1 MYDEDHHKTIA
12 QLIRH
17 IGSQEEC
24 LRLGF
29 LAKDDNATLHSSPTG
44 MGYLIDVV
52 AGDVTALPDA
62 YAAGYKQ
69 GETQAC
75 DISETS

>member
-1 MYDEDHHKTIA
+1 MYDEDHHKTIT
-12 QLIRH
+12 QLISR

-29 LAKDDNATLHSSPTG
+29 LAKDDNATLHLSPAG

-52 AGDVTALPDA
+52 AADLTALPEA
-62 YAAGYKQ
+62 YAAGYIQ
-69 GETQAC
+69 GHTQARE
-75 DISETS
+75 ISEIS

>member
-12 QLIRH
+12 QLISR

-29 LAKDDNATLHSSPTG
+29 LSKDDNATLRLSPAG

-52 AGDVTALPDA
+52 ASDVSALPDA
-62 YAAGYKQ
+62 YAAGYTQ
-69 GETQAC
+69 GHTQA
-75 DISETS
+75 EEGL

>member
-12 QLIRH
+12 QLIGR

-29 LAKDDNATLHSSPTG
+29 LAKDDNATLHLSPVG

-52 AGDVTALPDA
+52 ASEITALPDA
-62 YAAGYKQ
+62 NAAGYIQ
-69 GETQAC
+69 GQTRARE
-75 DISETS
+75 ISQIS

>member
-1 MYDEDHHKTIA
+1 MYGEDHHRTIA
-12 QLIRH
+12 QLIGR

-24 LRLGF
+24 LQLGF
-29 LAKDDNATLHSSPTG
+29 LAKDDNATLHLSPAG

-52 AGDVTALPDA
+52 ASDISALPDA

-69 GETQAC
+69 GHTQAHE
-75 DISETS
+75 ISEIS

>member
-12 QLIRH
+12 QLISH
-17 IGSQEEC
+17 IGSQEKC

-29 LAKDDNATLHSSPTG
+29 LAKDDNATLHLSPAG

-52 AGDVTALPDA
+52 ASNVTALPDA
-62 YAAGYKQ
+62 YAAEYIQ
-69 GETQAC
+69 GHTQAK
-75 DISETS
+75 EGL

>member
-1 MYDEDHHKTIA
+1 MYDEDHHRTIA
-12 QLIRH
+12 QLINR

-29 LAKDDNATLHSSPTG
+29 LATDDNATLHLSPVG

-52 AGDVTALPDA
+52 ASDITALPDA

-69 GETQAC
+69 GQTQTK
-75 DISETS
+75 EGF

>member
-1 MYDEDHHKTIA
+1 M
-12 QLIRH
+12 IRH

-29 LAKDDNATLHSSPTG
+29 LSKDDNATLHLSPSG

-52 AGDVTALPDA
+52 ASEITALPDV
-62 YAAGYKQ
+62 YAAGYIQ
-69 GETQAC
+69 GQTQ
-75 DISETS
+75 SEEGR

>member
-12 QLIRH
+12 QLIRR

-24 LRLGF
+24 FRLGF
-29 LAKDDNATLHSSPTG
+29 LAKDDNATMHLSPVG
-44 MGYLIDVV
+44 MGYLIDIV
-52 AGDVTALPDA
+52 AGDVNALPDA

-69 GETQAC
+69 DRAQTKTEV
-75 DISETS
+75 

>member
-1 MYDEDHHKTIA
+1 MYDKDHHKTIA
-12 QLIRH
+12 QLISR

-29 LAKDDNATLHSSPTG
+29 LANDDNATLHLSPAG

-52 AGDVTALPDA
+52 AGDINALPDA

-69 GETQAC
+69 GETQAR
-75 DISETS
+75 ETSEIS

>member
-12 QLIRH
+12 QLIRR

-24 LRLGF
+24 FRLGF
-29 LAKDDNATLHSSPTG
+29 LAKDDNATMHLSPVG
-44 MGYLIDVV
+44 MGYLIDIV
-52 AGDVTALPDA
+52 AGDVNALPDA

-69 GETQAC
+69 GRAQTKTEV
-75 DISETS
+75 

>member
-12 QLIRH
+12 QLISR

-24 LRLGF
+24 LQLGF
-29 LAKDDNATLHSSPTG
+29 LAKDDNATLHLSPAG
-44 MGYLIDVV
+44 VGYLIDVV
-52 AGDVTALPDA
+52 ASDITTLPDA

-69 GETQAC
+69 GHTQA
-75 DISETS
+75 EEGL

>member
-1 MYDEDHHKTIA
+1 MYDEDHHRTIA
-12 QLIRH
+12 QLITR

-29 LAKDDNATLHSSPTG
+29 LAKDDNATLHLSPAG

-52 AGDVTALPDA
+52 ASDVTALADA

-69 GETQAC
+69 GHMQA
-75 DISETS
+75 EEGH

>member
-12 QLIRH
+12 QLISH

-29 LAKDDNATLHSSPTG
+29 LQKDDNATLHLSPAG

-52 AGDVTALPDA
+52 AADLTALPEA

-69 GETQAC
+69 GYAQAEET
-75 DISETS
+75 

>member
-12 QLIRH
+12 QLIRR

-24 LRLGF
+24 FRLGF
-29 LAKDDNATLHSSPTG
+29 LAKDDNATMHLSPVG
-44 MGYLIDVV
+44 MGYLIDIV
-52 AGDVTALPDA
+52 ADDVNALPDV

-69 GETQAC
+69 GRAQTKTEV
-75 DISETS
+75 

>member
-12 QLIRH
+12 QLISR

-29 LAKDDNATLHSSPTG
+29 LAKDDNATLRLSPVG

-52 AGDVTALPDA
+52 ASDISALPDA

-69 GETQAC
+69 GHSQAK
-75 DISETS
+75 EGF

>member
-1 MYDEDHHKTIA
+1 MYDEDHHNTIA
-12 QLIRH
+12 QLIRR

-29 LAKDDNATLHSSPTG
+29 LAKDDNATLHLSPAE
-44 MGYLIDVV
+44 MGYLIDIV
-52 AGDVTALPDA
+52 AGDVNTLPDA

-69 GETQAC
+69 GYTQT
-75 DISETS
+75 EENY

>member
-1 MYDEDHHKTIA
+1 MHDEDHHKTIA
-12 QLIRH
+12 QLIGR

-24 LRLGF
+24 FRLGF
-29 LAKDDNATLHSSPTG
+29 LAKDDNATLHLSPAG

-52 AGDVTALPDA
+52 ASDVSALPDA

-69 GETQAC
+69 GHTQA
-75 DISETS
+75 EEGL